1 MTHLRLNLHA
11 AWLAAGLLAA
21 TPALYAQAPEEQS
34 PDPAPQETPEQ
45 MPPDMTTPDSEA
57 STAQIDDTK
66 VDQFANAY
74 VEVQAI
80 QAQAAQELNTTTDAA
95 KVTEVR
101 ANAERQM
108 IAAVERSGLQV
119 EEFNRIADLMTTDVS
134 LRSRVIDKVQKRSKG

>member
-1 MTHLRLNLHA
+1 MTQRKFNLHA
-11 AWLAAGLLAA
+11 VFLATGLLAA
-21 TPALYAQAPEEQS
+21 TTSLYAQTPEQN
-34 PDPAPQETPEQ
+34 PDPMPQQTPEQ
-45 MPPDMTTPDSEA
+45 MPSDMPLPQSA
-57 STAQIDDTK
+57 VPAAQIDDAK

-80 QAQAAQELNTTTDAA
+80 QTQTAQQLNTTTDAA
-95 KVTEVR
+95 KVTEVK

-119 EEFNRIADLMTTDVS
+119 EEFNRIADLMTTDVA

>member
-1 MTHLRLNLHA
+1 MTQPRFNLHA
-11 AWLAAGLLAA
+11 ALLAAGLLAA
-21 TPALYAQAPEEQS
+21 SPALYAQTPQQE
-34 PDPAPQETPEQ
+34 PDPMPQETPEQ
-45 MPPDMTTPDSEA
+45 MPPDTTAPGSEA
-57 STAQIDDTK
+57 PTAQIDDTK

-80 QAQAAQELNTTTDAA
+80 QAQAAQELNATTDAA
-95 KVTEVR
+95 KVTEVK
-101 ANAERQM
+101 ANAEKQM

>member
-1 MTHLRLNLHA
+1 MTHPRLNLHA
-11 AWLAAGLLAA
+11 AFLAAGLLAA
-21 TPALYAQAPEEQS
+21 TPALYAQT
-34 PDPAPQETPEQ
+34 PQQNPGQ
-45 MPPDMTTPDSEA
+45 MPPDVTAPQSTAP
-57 STAQIDDTK
+57 TAQIDDTK

-80 QAQAAQELNTTTDAA
+80 QTQAAQELNATTDAA

-101 ANAERQM
+101 ANAEKQM

-119 EEFNRIADLMTTDVS
+119 EEFNRIADLMTTDVA